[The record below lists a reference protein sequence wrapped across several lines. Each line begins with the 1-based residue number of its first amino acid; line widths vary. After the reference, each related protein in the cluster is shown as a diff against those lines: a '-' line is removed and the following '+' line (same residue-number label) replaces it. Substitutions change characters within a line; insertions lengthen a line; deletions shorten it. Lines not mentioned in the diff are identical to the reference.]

1 MQALSLS
8 VLLQWHR
15 PRLRGGS
22 PFTPVDD
29 GFGGIK
35 SSCGQ
40 LLDLYPASRRALLA
54 LSDANVPVAIASRT
68 HRAAWARQWLE
79 MLRVE
84 PGGRTTAEVIGS
96 NPIVIQDG
104 PKPLHLKEIQRR
116 TVSPATAALPARPS
130 SHALPRGPP
139 LTTCLLSLFP
149 ALGLAAR
156 SPASGSRLTSCL
168 CAVGQWQGVPLGS
181 MLFFDDNLADVRAAA
196 RDGVTSVHCIAAD
209 RRRQR
214 CVSPRHP
221 APSPPARRQP
231 PPQSCAI
238 SRPHHPPGAGSLTPL
253 FNKGC
258 ETTHSSPRRL
268 RQRRSRSHVARRF
281 ARAEPRAGPAG
292 VPAIASLVL
301 A

>member
-1 MQALSLS
+1 M
-8 VLLQWHR
+8 
-15 PRLRGGS
+15 
-22 PFTPVDD
+22 DD

-116 TVSPATAALPARPS
+116 TVSPALPTRPSSHALPARPS
-130 SHALPRGPP
+130 SHHLLA
-139 LTTCLLSLFP
+139 LSLFP
-149 ALGLAAR
+149 ALGLAAQ

-238 SRPHHPPGAGSLTPL
+238 ARPHHPPGAGSLTPL

-292 VPAIASLVL
+292 VPAIASLLL

>member
-1 MQALSLS
+1 MGAAVARDAESRAGRPHHRRS
-8 VLLQWHR
+8 DWLQPHR
-15 PRLRGGS
+15 HP
-22 PFTPVDD
+22 
-29 GFGGIK
+29 
-35 SSCGQ
+35 
-40 LLDLYPASRRALLA
+40 
-54 LSDANVPVAIASRT
+54 
-68 HRAAWARQWLE
+68 
-79 MLRVE
+79 
-84 PGGRTTAEVIGS
+84 
-96 NPIVIQDG
+96 
-104 PKPLHLKEIQRR
+104 RR
-116 TVSPATAALPARPS
+116 TQAVAPQGDPEAHGAAALPARPS
-130 SHALPRGPP
+130 SHALPARPSSHH
-139 LTTCLLSLFP
+139 LLALSLFP
-149 ALGLAAR
+149 ALGLAAQ

-238 SRPHHPPGAGSLTPL
+238 ARPHHPPGAGSLTPL

-292 VPAIASLVL
+292 VPAIASLLL